1 MATTTR
7 ALTYD
12 VRAIQNDEE
21 RRQALVLIARA
32 HRPDRPQESHWLR
45 VHALTSP
52 RYHPSHIRVAIRNNR
67 VIGALRITS
76 DTLRVGESRLKV
88 GGVSWISVMPRY
100 RNHGVGQ
107 ALIEEAI
114 YYLKEHGFHAAL
126 CFVQSNLYQRSG
138 FTTAFE
144 ERFIQIPVSPEPKE
158 SDAMAY
164 RCRTVKPGDLANIYW
179 IHTHSYRSISC
190 SLLRERAHLSNKWE
204 LIRRAQVITDSHG
217 LVQAYFLPSSHGTN
231 LCIQE
236 AGARDPKF
244 FPFLLAHCNRY
255 ARDKLLHQVNY
266 RLPEEHPLNRFLMS
280 RSEGLPGPVLHES
293 VGSLRILDV
302 DETLESMVPEW
313 ESRLEK
319 SLLRELDEEVTLF
332 VDKMPYRIRTHYGV
346 IDIARQSGRNKFSL
360 DHATFTRLI
369 TGIVRMSDIFE
380 TSPRL
385 ISPEGK
391 AMLETIFPSRYPT
404 LNYLDRC

>member
-1 MATTTR
+1 
-7 ALTYD
+7 
-12 VRAIQNDEE
+12 
-21 RRQALVLIARA
+21 
-32 HRPDRPQESHWLR
+32 
-45 VHALTSP
+45 
-52 RYHPSHIRVAIRNNR
+52 

-88 GGVSWISVMPRY
+88 GGVSWISVLPRY
-100 RNHGVGQ
+100 RNHGVGRR
-107 ALIEEAI
+107 LIEESI
-114 YYLKEHGFHAAL
+114 HYLKEHGFHAAL
-126 CFVQSNLYQRSG
+126 CFVQSDLYQRSG

-144 ERFIQIPVSPEPKE
+144 ERVIQIPVSHEPPK

-164 RCRTVKPGDLANIYW
+164 RCRPIKPGDLANIYW
-179 IHTHSYRSISC
+179 IHTDSYRAISC

-236 AGARDPKF
+236 AGARSREF
-244 FPFLLAHCNRY
+244 FPILLAHCNRY
-255 ARDKLLHQVNY
+255 ARDNMLHQVNY

-280 RSEGLPGPVLHES
+280 RSEGVPGPVLHES

-313 ESRLEK
+313 EFRLEK
-319 SLLRELDEEVTLF
+319 SLLRELNEEVTLF
-332 VDKMPYRIRTHYGV
+332 VDKTPYRIRTHHGV
-346 IDIARQSGRNKFSL
+346 IDIARQSGRNKFSV
-360 DHATFTRLI
+360 DHATFTRII

-380 TSPRL
+380 VSPRL

-391 AMLETIFPSRYPT
+391 ALLETIFPSRCPT
-404 LNYLDRC
+404 LNNLDRC